1 MIQSIDKPKFGRL
14 WENNNI
20 MDIFLRNG
28 TIVTQNANH
37 DVFQGHILIQGD
49 TITAIGP
56 EIQNPGVPE
65 ENIENLVVIP
75 GLIQTHIHMCQTLFR
90 NLADDVELLDWL
102 ANHIW
107 PMEAAHTPE
116 SLRASVQL
124 SLTELFKNGTTTV
137 LDMGALHHTHIIFE
151 ELVAS
156 GMRGFSGKVLM
167 DTEPP
172 YYRQDTERNLWES
185 EQLIAHWHGASKG
198 RVQYA
203 LAPRFV
209 LSCSTELWHGVRH
222 LAEKHHLFVHTHAAE
237 NRKETDI
244 VRAKTGW
251 GNIEFFDHMGLAN
264 ERLLLAHCIWV
275 SKKEID
281 ILAQQHINVLH
292 CPSANLKL
300 GSGFAPIPEYRKRG
314 INVSLGSDGAP
325 CNNNLS
331 ILQDMRLAALI
342 HKPRFGVNTITA
354 QDVLDMATIQGAR
367 ALGLADQIGSLEAG
381 KKADLVI
388 LNLNKV
394 NTIPADNVYSQ
405 IVYSA
410 QTENVLHVMINGQW
424 VMYQQHIIPYN
435 EQQVIENAWHE
446 LAKLLRRLN

>member
-1 MIQSIDKPKFGRL
+1 
-14 WENNNI
+14 
-20 MDIFLRNG
+20 MDIFLKNG

-37 DVFQGHILIQGD
+37 DIFQGHILIQGD

-56 EIQNPGVPE
+56 DIQNPGVPE

-102 ANHIW
+102 AKHIW

-124 SLTELFKNGTTTV
+124 SLVELFKNGTTTV
-137 LDMGALHHTHIIFE
+137 LDMGALHHTEVIFE

-167 DTEPP
+167 DTEPD
-172 YYRQDTERNLWES
+172 YYHQSTEQNLLES
-185 EQLIAHWHGASKG
+185 EQLIRKWHGSANG
-198 RVQYA
+198 RVGYA

-209 LSCSTELWHGVRH
+209 LSCSSDLWRGVGQ
-222 LAEKHHLFVHTHAAE
+222 LAEQYQLMVHTHASE

-244 VRAKTGW
+244 VKAQTGY

-275 SKKEID
+275 SEKEVD
-281 ILAQQHINVLH
+281 ILQQQQVKVLH

-300 GSGFAPIPEYRKRG
+300 GSGFAPIPKYLKRG

-331 ILQDMRLAALI
+331 IFQDMRLAALI
-342 HKPRFGVNTITA
+342 HKPRFGVKSITA
-354 QDVLDMATIQGAR
+354 RDVLDMATINGAR
-367 ALGLADQIGSLEAG
+367 ALGLSHQIGSLEKG

-424 VMYQQHIIPYN
+424 VVYQQNVIPYK
-435 EQQVIENAWHE
+435 EQQVVETAWRE
-446 LAKLLRRLN
+446 ISALLKRLN